1 MTLRKILYA
10 QYSISR
16 IIFYPTISDALK
28 CTSTAKTNTPQ
39 ARVGFY
45 PLPNNYVIKYV
56 FLFFIINQNK
66 INKYNATFIHE
77 R

>member
-28 CTSTAKTNTPQ
+28 CTSSAKTNTPQ

-45 PLPNNYVIKYV
+45 PLA
-56 FLFFIINQNK
+56 IINK
-66 INKYNATFIHE
+66 ISIFI
-77 R
+77 

>member
-1 MTLRKILYA
+1 MIAFAVNNNA

-28 CTSTAKTNTPQ
+28 CTSSAKTNTPQ

-45 PLPNNYVIKYV
+45 PLP
-56 FLFFIINQNK
+56 IINK
-66 INKYNATFIHE
+66 ITYFYLK
-77 R
+77 